1 MSKDQIW
8 KYGKNKKTGSVF
20 KNKLKNPLRCYLIA
34 TDNSLIFTGL
44 IVEEKIPGRIKK
56 KNHAMIPAQLYG
68 KTVGPVC
75 IISHMFPY
83 FLMILNPFEALKKIS
98 NRS

>member
-56 KNHAMIPAQLYG
+56 K
-68 KTVGPVC
+68 
-75 IISHMFPY
+75 
-83 FLMILNPFEALKKIS
+83 KITQ
-98 NRS
+98 